1 VTNTTDN
8 LAPPM
13 TIDFQAK
20 MRLAT
25 PETVTLRNF
34 TVVRYPAQ

>member
-8 LAPPM
+8 LAPSM

-25 PETVTLRNF
+25 TETVTLRNF
-34 TVVRYPAQ
+34 TAVRHQVQ